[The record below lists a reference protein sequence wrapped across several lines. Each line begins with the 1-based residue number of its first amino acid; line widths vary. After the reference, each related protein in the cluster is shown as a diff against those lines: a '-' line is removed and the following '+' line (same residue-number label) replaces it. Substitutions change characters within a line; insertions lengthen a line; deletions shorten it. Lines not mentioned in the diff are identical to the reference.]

1 MRSSSEISGES
12 GSGGSDGFD
21 HGNKDEI
28 EEKQNGLSNGLVL
41 YNGIRTLNVET
52 T

>member
-1 MRSSSEISGES
+1 MDD
-12 GSGGSDGFD
+12 GSDGGANFA

-28 EEKQNGLSNGLVL
+28 EEKNQGLSNGLVL